1 MPNWCE
7 NDLEVS
13 GDEPLVR
20 DFLAFAWSGERALD
34 FNRFV
39 PYPSEFAELDRVAE
53 AWRDAHPEKSVFSG
67 PTDGFN
73 SGGFEWC
80 VEHWGTKWNARR
92 AARGGVTVRGVTATV
107 LVRFDTPWRPPLPVI
122 SAAARRFPSLAFDL
136 RWYERGM
143 QVQGRY
149 RCRGEEVLCD
159 LEWEYFGHRGG

>member
-1 MPNWCE
+1 MAEWCE
-7 NDLEVS
+7 NELMVS
-13 GDEPLVR
+13 GSEAEVNR
-20 DFLAFAWSGERALD
+20 FLAAAKSERAILD
-34 FNRFV
+34 FERIV
-39 PYPSEFAELDRVAE
+39 PPPAEYPAAAGKAKSSEDWYD
-53 AWRDAHPEKSVFSG
+53 WR
-67 PTDGFN
+67 T
-73 SGGFEWC
+73 
-80 VEHWGTKWNARR
+80 EHWGTKWNARR